1 MGTLERTA
9 KARARAPRKDPVQ
22 EQIVS
27 SKDSL
32 NERMSKLIEIL
43 KEFKR
48 GWNGGP
54 APKIGLPEKI
64 NLTSPLPGEVLSAG
78 QASLQELASILE
90 GVRQV
95 GSMQDNYAAAKA
107 EARAKRQQ
115 EVRLAAIE
123 GLLKEGSNPLTRM
136 WARIIAPFSSE
147 RGRWERIEL
156 LKSLARMNKNVKDI
170 DEKVLGGESSILDAL
185 FLAKQLYMDAKSSF
199 FKSLRKNLDTTLQ
212 ASIDEAEKLKEKIN
226 EAKKLKEINI
236 PLEQTSS
243 SPVRVE
249 PEQEAQT
256 TPPVGTGGDP
266 VEVSEDTPTD
276 LPIEEPLKPEQ
287 KMPEPLPEAVPTPSP
302 KPSKRTRKKP
312 TYSEY
317 IEKAV
322 HVLYEKAVSDT
333 KKESDIPDPW
343 HSKVS
348 HRWDSINT
356 AIDSI
361 WKSQNTH
368 DLVLNYLVF
377 IKEIGYLLA
386 LLQTFESE
394 KKQKQADPSFDMGS
408 TLDENELER
417 ASREFVISKQKELAA
432 KVASDNAD
440 QIVVLGSEA
449 SRWVKRMLTRL
460 SLNRDKNVRI
470 QIDRDL
476 RLARQALQ
484 TLMDTLE
491 KRDVN
496 FRTLIS
502 QSDAL
507 YSSLINVYDQLADL
521 GDMYNSKMRIEKS
534 EKKQNKERML
544 YDFIPITDITAMRN
558 IKFALEADQK
568 KMKTLEDMESIISS
582 LHSQMSELDMVAS
595 E

>member
-147 RGRWERIEL
+147 KGRWERIEL

-212 ASIDEAEKLKEKIN
+212 ASIDEAEKLKEKID

-249 PEQEAQT
+249 PEQEVKT
-256 TPPVGTGGDP
+256 THPV

-276 LPIEEPLKPEQ
+276 MPIEEPLKTEQ
-287 KMPEPLPEAVPTPSP
+287 KMPEPLPEALPTSSPEALP
-302 KPSKRTRKKP
+302 KPSRRTRKKP

-348 HRWDSINT
+348 HRWNSINT
-356 AIDSI
+356 AIESI

-417 ASREFVISKQKELAA
+417 ASQEFVISKQKELAA
-432 KVASDNAD
+432 KVASDNAE
-440 QIVVLGSEA
+440 QIVVIGSEA
-449 SRWVKRMLTRL
+449 SRWVKRMLTHL
-460 SLNRDKNVRI
+460 SFNRDKNVRI
-470 QIDRDL
+470 QIDRNL

-544 YDFIPITDITAMRN
+544 YDFIPVTDITAMRN
-558 IKFALEADQK
+558 IKSALEADQK